1 MANFDEQ
8 AFIEKMYGSF
18 ENFWQDIPLMK
29 KYPDEIECDHDY
41 GDAIVFSKD
50 GIHFYSSHS
59 KYNLDAAN
67 FKIDSIK
74 TASCELSDSERYDIK
89 FFLANCVE
97 TFKFKREISKE
108 LPLYL
113 FEYAQIIFDN
123 VTLRDVFK
131 TLVPTI
137 DIMNMLYNSVRY
149 KPIINFVLSLPVV
162 EKHKHD
168 KNNVDY
174 FVFMDCV
181 EITNPHTFDK
191 DYANNFSGL
200 PWNLSLQTLN
210 DLYKEYIT
218 EAHFGFCGRYI
229 YKSLKEYAKDYDLD
243 VKDKKTIARFKD
255 KENKYINL
263 SVYIDK
269 ENIVNF
275 ADKPIRNLETC
286 VSFINHTK
294 KHNIKVKNY
303 PCTSQTERTLHDY
316 LYAMFWEL
324 SDINCALDSDNSYE
338 QGVEFLKNI
347 SSIEESLTCPGCA
360 DKLTVVSR
368 GNNYRA
374 YCPTCKFEMT
384 NEDVGKASSKS
395 QFITKCEVYLR
406 SKRNEIFEN

>member
-1 MANFDEQ
+1 MLFR
-8 AFIEKMYGSF
+8 S
-18 ENFWQDIPLMK
+18 
-29 KYPDEIECDHDY
+29 
-41 GDAIVFSKD
+41 SKD

-191 DYANNFSGL
+191 D
-200 PWNLSLQTLN
+200 
-210 DLYKEYIT
+210 
-218 EAHFGFCGRYI
+218 R
-229 YKSLKEYAKDYDLD
+229 KS
-243 VKDKKTIARFKD
+243 
-255 KENKYINL
+255 
-263 SVYIDK
+263 
-269 ENIVNF
+269 
-275 ADKPIRNLETC
+275 
-286 VSFINHTK
+286 
-294 KHNIKVKNY
+294 
-303 PCTSQTERTLHDY
+303 
-316 LYAMFWEL
+316 
-324 SDINCALDSDNSYE
+324 
-338 QGVEFLKNI
+338 
-347 SSIEESLTCPGCA
+347 
-360 DKLTVVSR
+360 VV
-368 GNNYRA
+368 
-374 YCPTCKFEMT
+374 
-384 NEDVGKASSKS
+384 
-395 QFITKCEVYLR
+395 
-406 SKRNEIFEN
+406 